1 MKRILSLLFFALA
14 CRLGATAEIELYN
27 AAAIS
32 FPTLAVPVGVKAI
45 GMGEAYTSNG
55 GDVYTLHWNPAG
67 LARMTGFELGLAH
80 NEWSSAL
87 GLRQEF
93 LAYGQGVGQKSGMGL
108 SINYFSLG
116 SLDKRD
122 SSGALLGQADASAL
136 AATLGYAS
144 SMLERD
150 RLKLGLTVEFANQSL
165 FGSAMSGIGG
175 SLGLLFDFTRD
186 TAIGLSV
193 NHLGGGTGGFAPPQ
207 LLNLGLSTS
216 LLNRNLTLALD
227 GVLPFSADPLIKA
240 GLEMNLSGFFL
251 RGGYRYAM
259 GAKPGDVQSGLT
271 AGVGFK
277 TGVFAV
283 DYAYVPYGEL
293 STTHRVAATISLP
306 GDFFKPKIIGAEA
319 TTTTAKTY
327 YEKAVALEKSGD
339 MMKAWAQ
346 YQRAEELYPEKMK
359 AKPQQFYV
367 TTLKKIKELDAE
379 IKKGKDSGQSS
390 KLAKEYVSKAEQL
403 IAARRYRE
411 AFEPLQMAKKLDA
424 ANPAI
429 EKLLKDAKAG
439 FEERLKGFRNEARA
453 ADRAGRLPVAVDNYK
468 KLLQIDPGDAE
479 AEAFFASKRKEIE
492 SMLKKVHRQGID
504 LYVAGK
510 VEEAVKVWNNGAQLD
525 YFGAVDFKRDIDK
538 AKKLLDLRGQK

>member
-1 MKRILSLLFFALA
+1 LS
-14 CRLGATAEIELYN
+14 
-27 AAAIS
+27 
-32 FPTLAVPVGVKAI
+32 V
-45 GMGEAYTSNG
+45 
-55 GDVYTLHWNPAG
+55 
-67 LARMTGFELGLAH
+67 
-80 NEWSSAL
+80 
-87 GLRQEF
+87 
-93 LAYGQGVGQKSGMGL
+93 
-108 SINYFSLG
+108 NYFSLG

-122 SSGALLGQADASAL
+122 STGALLGQADASAL

-150 RLKLGLTVEFANQSL
+150 RLKLGLSVEFANQSL
-165 FGSAMSGIGG
+165 FGTAMSGIGG

-193 NHLGGGTGGFAPPQ
+193 NHLGGGSGGFAPPQ
-207 LLNLGLSTS
+207 ILNLGLSTV

-227 GVLPFSADPLIKA
+227 GALPFSADPLIKA
-240 GLEMNLSGFFL
+240 GMELNLSGFFL
-251 RGGYRYAM
+251 RGGYRYAI

-277 TGVFAV
+277 AGVFGV

-306 GDFFKPKIIGAEA
+306 GDFFKPKVIGAAA
-319 TTTTAKTY
+319 TSTTAKSY
-327 YEKAVALEKSGD
+327 YEKAVAQEKAGD
-339 MMKAWAQ
+339 NLRALVF
-346 YQRAEELYPEKMK
+346 YQQAEEFYPEALR
-359 AKPQQFYV
+359 AKPQQFYL
-367 TTLKKIKELDAE
+367 TSQKKIKDLKAE
-379 IKKGKDSGQSS
+379 MAKKGDGGQSA
-390 KLAKEYVSKAEQL
+390 KLAKEYIGKAEQY
-403 IAARRYRE
+403 IAAKRYRE
-411 AFEPLQMAKKLDA
+411 AGDSLQMAKKLDA

-429 EKLLKDAKAG
+429 DKLLKEAKSG
-439 FEERLKGFRNEARA
+439 FEERLRGFRNEARA
-453 ADRAGRLPVAVDNYK
+453 AERAGRLPVAVDNYK
-468 KLLQIDPGDAE
+468 KLLQIDPSDSE
-479 AEAFFASKRKEIE
+479 AEAFFSSKRKEIE